1 MTKRHTLTIFT
12 EADIFSNLKD
22 PTQPFRPK
30 EATIL
35 LVTSGQLKVTCN
47 LEEITCRESSLY
59 FFMRG
64 FVYTIE
70 NIDDNF
76 SCIGMTVS
84 GKFILENG
92 AGAAISSSFHI
103 ITANRQHPIQINQK
117 ERNALSSMLQ
127 LLKDFFLPNESLFN
141 YNEILLCL
149 VMSIL
154 HTIAAFCRKY
164 NGDQVMKFKRRNV
177 ITSRFLHLLQS
188 NTKRERSLQFYA
200 GQLAV
205 TPGYLARV
213 VKQVTGN
220 TAGELI
226 DNAVI
231 IEAKLLLANPS
242 LSIAQIAQHM
252 EFSDQS
258 VFGRFFKHHTG
269 VTPTNYRS
277 LKMHDIDE

>member
-1 MTKRHTLTIFT
+1 MFRHLN
-12 EADIFSNLKD
+12 DHS
-22 PTQPFRPK
+22 QPFRPK
-30 EATIL
+30 EAVIL
-35 LVTSGQLKVTCN
+35 LITSGQLKITCN
-47 LEEITCRESSLY
+47 LEEITCQESSLY

-70 NIDDNF
+70 NIDDTF

-84 GKFILENG
+84 GKFFLENG
-92 AGAAISSSFHI
+92 AGGAIGSSFHI
-103 ITANRQHPIQINQK
+103 IMANRQHPIVINQK
-117 ERNALSSMLQ
+117 ERTALSSMLQ

-141 YNEILLCL
+141 YNEILLCQ
-149 VMSIL
+149 VMTIL
-154 HTIAAFCRKY
+154 NTIAAFCRKY
-164 NGDQVMKFKRRNV
+164 NGEQVMKFKRRNV
-177 ITSRFLHLLQS
+177 ITSGFLNLLQS
-188 NTKRERSLQFYA
+188 DTKRERSLQFYA

-213 VKQVTGN
+213 VKQVTGK

-242 LSIAQIAQHM
+242 LSIAQIAHHM

-277 LKMHDIDE
+277 LKMHEIDE